1 MGWTLS
7 KPLSTRTV
15 HRPRAG
21 GPGIRRRWAG
31 RGSPGAGACFPAAGA
46 RIGARTAVA
55 GALLLVGALVPAS
68 ATPALASPQAVPA
81 ADTVRWRGLFPAPAP
96 LASAVSPAPVRVPLG
111 LARVPLLFPVA
122 LEPAP
127 GSGSPWL
134 RSPLLP
140 LASFAASSPLRP
152 GALLAGRFVRPVEE
166 DEAGEAGPVSFLPDL
181 PPEPAGAVLPGTGP
195 LAFADLDVRI
205 RGRGEFGGDWTRFRP
220 CDAGVQLGCQP
231 GLLPRLVPEL
241 QFGVQMGGT
250 IADRIVVNVDYD
262 QTREFSA
269 TNNINVFYQG
279 VEDEILQ
286 GLEVGDVTFRLP
298 ESRFLTE
305 GIPAGNFGL
314 RATGQLGPVDF
325 ETVFAQQKG
334 DLSSREFRL
343 AGAGTDRAFVQEDT
357 IVVDNADYVRG
368 QFFFLAD
375 PRNLFDY
382 PHIDILG
389 ADPSTLPSSAI
400 PGAAPIQLYRFESDP
415 VTRQQVEGYI
425 QADASATL
433 ADDTVTESGWFRY
446 LQPGVD
452 FFVHP
457 SGLWIA
463 LRSPLRRAEMLAV
476 TYITAAGDTIGDYNP
491 ERIHNEGGRPRLQ
504 LLRASEHNH
513 QPGRPTW
520 DLEMHQVYRVSGSND
535 VEIPSVSLEISVG
548 ELSAGRTFTRGA
560 AGEDITYLK
569 LFGLDEESPVDV
581 LDRAYVYKP
590 AADTF
595 EDQPAVSGTFV
606 IFPTLKPFAEPP
618 PLLSLGLSA
627 EETSEILAGDANPE
641 IYDAVDPFER
651 ENAGLYW
658 LNIPFRV
665 RSEGIVSSF
674 ALGALGIRDGSERL
688 SFGERVLEASTDYI
702 IDYDMGQVTLLDAEN
717 LFASDPAGDLRAT
730 WEQQAIFQIAP
741 TSVFGMNASYALGE
755 VGQLNFLGLY
765 QREKG
770 LVRRPQLGV
779 EPASILLGGLNGRL
793 EMELPALDRA
803 LDAVPGLN
811 HSGISRLRLSGEM
824 ALSLPS
830 PNIGGEVYLH
840 DFDSS
845 NDLPLSSLS
854 PGWRLGSAP
863 QFRDGAVQVLPPA
876 LGSSDIASLEW
887 QHTWIT
893 EGTGGD
899 STGVFEG
906 FLPRNDIDRQINVAG
921 NEIRE
926 SALLL
931 TFGIQE
937 SGAGGR
943 LDRRRWRSIT
953 TNLSSTGL
961 DLTRTEYLDMYIA
974 GGEALTFVFDL
985 GTVSE
990 DALFVDE
997 TGLATGT
1004 REGGDPWGLGTL
1016 DQEADP
1022 RKGEI
1027 WNDELD
1033 QRGLWAEACQ
1043 ATRAVVYRVGDA
1055 RTNCTRGNGRADSED
1070 LDGDGILDIDER
1082 YMRYVVELDG
1092 SSPYLVRDTTETGTL
1107 FRLYRIPLRGP
1118 QAVNPA
1124 GMFGDGDF
1132 RAVKHL
1138 RLSVTGLE
1146 EAAVV
1151 LARMRLVGSR
1161 WVKRAGDG
1169 ILSGVAGDR
1178 AGTGGTVEVGPVGAV
1193 EVGAA
1198 YHPPPGV
1205 IEQLDD
1211 PTSALGAQGVEF
1223 NEKALGIRYRGLP
1236 PGERAEVYHRFP
1248 QRPRNFLTYR
1258 QARIWALAREGDW
1271 GMERPSYFY
1280 LKVGND
1286 ADNFYLYRTRL
1297 EPAVDPNGVRPEDW
1311 LPEILVDFDRW
1322 LDLRSEAEQRL
1333 IDDPPPAG
1341 APALAVWSADSTYA
1355 VVLQDRARAPNLSQV
1370 RELSLGVWNEGDF
1383 LGDGEV
1389 WVNEFRLSNAVT
1401 DQGLASHLNLDL
1413 TASDFM
1419 TTRISVSDRGALFRQ
1434 LEGDPT
1440 YQRDQQWSANS
1451 TMRLSRFAPASWG
1464 IELPLNVS
1472 HTSSGQDPT
1481 FLARSDIRAD
1491 RLQGLRKV
1499 AFDRTRVGLSFRK
1512 RTPSTNP
1519 WAAIFLDGL
1528 SARAGYSSA
1537 QSATATS
1544 ESDSRVVDARVGYD
1558 RALEPRTLPV
1568 VPGFLGGVVR
1578 ALLPESLEERVLAS
1592 RVRWS
1597 PERIGFGA
1605 SYANQRNQTVRFEQ
1619 LLRLPGDS
1627 SATRT
1632 RSPRRGLDTD
1642 ARVIFRPFQSV
1653 TATTDFVSN
1662 RDLLSPELAV
1672 RDPAVRPLL
1681 ARERSYLGGVDLG
1694 WETNRRLRTTMR
1706 WAPRPA
1712 DWLQWTLNWTTAYN
1726 SDRNATLVR
1735 RQVTEADTLREL
1747 QRNVGGQRN
1756 TSASL
1761 IFDAGTLA
1769 RGGPRR
1775 PGAAEGPPQ
1784 GMMRSLVGALSPFA
1798 INWQDGITSRF
1809 NREVLD
1815 PDLLYQFGL
1824 SDLEGFRVV
1833 DGATAATLV
1842 DRDGWALGSGLTLL
1856 PGITMDAD
1864 YSVTDVATLDTR
1876 SDRASY
1882 TRSWPN
1888 LVLRASSIPL
1898 PSFVRPVVERLT
1910 LNSGYRLDTRRVS
1923 FGAGAQQQ
1931 RLQEDRTIPLDVSV
1945 RWGGGFS
1952 TSYRTTRTR
1961 GEGTDPTGDTRRRRS
1976 THVFTMSGSFTPP
1989 GELAERLERP
1999 VQASI
2004 RFNQAGQSD
2013 CRITSGNED
2022 CVPFVDQHNSTLNV
2036 TMDTVVSDLQVGF
2049 QLSYTDRQSNIGQ
2062 RLGSSQFQI
2071 GFWGQFIYNAG
2082 AFAGLP

>member
-1 MGWTLS
+1 M
-7 KPLSTRTV
+7 
-15 HRPRAG
+15 
-21 GPGIRRRWAG
+21 
-31 RGSPGAGACFPAAGA
+31 
-46 RIGARTAVA
+46 
-55 GALLLVGALVPAS
+55 
-68 ATPALASPQAVPA
+68 PA
-81 ADTVRWRGLFPAPAP
+81 ADTIRWRGLFPAPPP
-96 LASAVSPAPVRVPLG
+96 LASVPPPAAVRVPLG

-122 LEPAP
+122 FGPAP
-127 GSGSPWL
+127 GTGSPWFRPYVL
-134 RSPLLP
+134 GPPGPLP
-140 LASFAASSPLRP
+140 GSPLRP
-152 GALLAGRFVRPVEE
+152 GAALATRIARPPAEE
-166 DEAGEAGPVSFLPDL
+166 EAGQTGPVSFLPEL
-181 PPEPAGAVLPGTGP
+181 PPEPETAVLPGAG
-195 LAFADLDVRI
+195 LLEFADLDVRI

-250 IADRIVVNVDYD
+250 ISDRIVVNVDYD

-269 TNNINVFYQG
+269 TNNINVFYEGLPDEIVQG
-279 VEDEILQ
+279 V
-286 GLEVGDVTFRLP
+286 EVGDVTFGLP

-368 QFFFLAD
+368 QFFFLSD
-375 PRNLFDY
+375 PRDLFDY

-389 ADPSTLPSSAI
+389 ADPSTVPSTAI
-400 PGAAPIQLYRFESDP
+400 PGAEPIQLYRFESDP

-433 ADDTVTESGWFRY
+433 GDDTVTESGWFRY
-446 LQPGVD
+446 LQAGVD
-452 FFVHP
+452 YFVHP

-491 ERIHNEGGRPRLQ
+491 ERIHNEGGRPRLS
-504 LLRASEHNH
+504 LLRASQPNH

-520 DLEMHQVYRVSGSND
+520 DMEMHQVYRVSGSND

-548 ELSAGRTFTRGA
+548 ELSAGRTFTRGSG
-560 AGEDITYLK
+560 GEDVTYLK
-569 LFGLDEESPVDV
+569 LLGLDEESPVDV
-581 LDRAYVYKP
+581 VDRAFVYKP
-590 AADTF
+590 AADAF
-595 EDQPAVSGTFV
+595 EEQPAVSGTFI
-606 IFPTLKPFAEPP
+606 IFPTLRPFAEPP
-618 PLLSLGLSA
+618 PVPSLGLSA
-627 EETSEILAGDANPE
+627 EETTEILAGDANPE
-641 IYDAVDPFER
+641 IYDAVDPYER

-658 LNIPFRV
+658 LTIPFRV
-665 RSEGIVSSF
+665 RSEGLVSSF
-674 ALGALGIRDGSERL
+674 SLGALGIRDGSERL
-688 SFGERVLEASTDYI
+688 FFGDRALEARTDYI

-717 LFASDPAGDLRAT
+717 LFATDPAADLRAT
-730 WEQQAIFQIAP
+730 WEQQALFQIAP
-741 TSVFGMNASYALGE
+741 TSVFGMNASYPLGD
-755 VGQLNFLGLY
+755 VGELNFLGLY

-779 EPASILLGGLNGRL
+779 EAASILLGGLNGRM

-803 LDAVPGLN
+803 LDRVPGLT
-811 HSGISRLRLSGEM
+811 HSGLSRLSVNGEM

-830 PNIGGEVYLH
+830 PNISGDVYLH

-845 NDLPLSSLS
+845 NDLPLSGLNT
-854 PGWRLGSAP
+854 GWRLGSAP
-863 QFRDGAVQVLPPA
+863 LFRDGAVQALPSA
-876 LGSSDIASLEW
+876 LGPSDIASLQW

-893 EGTGGD
+893 EGAGGD

-926 SALLL
+926 SGLLV
-931 TFGIQE
+931 TFGISE

-943 LDRRRWRSIT
+943 FDRKRWRSVT

-961 DLTRTEYLDMYIA
+961 DLTRTEFLDMYIA
-974 GGEALTFVFDL
+974 GGEILTFIFDL

-997 TGLATGT
+997 DGLAGGT
-1004 REGGDPWGLGTL
+1004 REGGGTWGLGAL

-1022 RKGEI
+1022 RQGEI

-1033 QRGLWAEACQ
+1033 RRGLWDEACL
-1043 ATRAVVYRVGDA
+1043 ATRAVVYRIGDP
-1055 RTNCTRGNGRADSED
+1055 RVNCTRGNGRPDSED
-1070 LDGDGILDIDER
+1070 LDGDGNLDTDER

-1124 GMFGDGDF
+1124 GMFTDGDF

-1138 RLSVTGLE
+1138 RLTVTGDA
-1146 EAAVV
+1146 EAAAV

-1161 WVKRAGDG
+1161 WVKRAGEG
-1169 ILSGVAGDR
+1169 VLSGMAGDQP
-1178 AGTGGTVEVGPVGAV
+1178 GTGGTVEVSPVGAV

-1198 YHPPPGV
+1198 YQPPPGV
-1205 IEQLDD
+1205 VEQLDD
-1211 PTSALGAQGVEF
+1211 PTSALGTQGVEF
-1223 NEKALGIRYRGLP
+1223 SEKALGITYRGLP
-1236 PGERAEVYHRFP
+1236 PGERVEVYHRFP

-1258 QARIWALAREGDW
+1258 QARIWALARRGDW
-1271 GMERPSYFY
+1271 GMDRPSYFY
-1280 LKVGND
+1280 LKVGSD
-1286 ADNFYLYRTRL
+1286 EDNFYLYRTRL
-1297 EPAVDPNGVRPEDW
+1297 EPAVDPAGVGAQDW

-1322 LDLRSEAEQRL
+1322 LELRSEAEQRL
-1333 IDDPPPAG
+1333 IEDPPLAG
-1341 APALAVWSADSTYA
+1341 SPALVVWSADSTYA
-1355 VVLQDRARAPNLSQV
+1355 AVLQDRARAPNLSQV
-1370 RELSLGVWNEGDF
+1370 RELSLGVWNEGEFAD
-1383 LGDGEV
+1383 DGEV
-1389 WVNEFRLSNAVT
+1389 WVNDFRLSNAVT
-1401 DQGLASHLNLDL
+1401 DQGLASHLNVDL
-1413 TASDFM
+1413 NASDFM
-1419 TTRISVSDRGALFRQ
+1419 TTRISISDRGALFRQ
-1434 LEGDPT
+1434 LEGDPS
-1440 YQRDQQWSANS
+1440 YQRDQQWTANS
-1451 TMRLSRFAPASWG
+1451 TLQLSRFTPASWG
-1464 IELPLNVS
+1464 IELPLTVS

-1481 FLARSDIRAD
+1481 FLVRSDIRAD
-1491 RLQGLRKV
+1491 RLVGLRKV
-1499 AFDRTRVGLSFRK
+1499 AFDRTRVGVSFRK
-1512 RTPSTNP
+1512 RTPSSNP

-1528 SARAGYSSA
+1528 SARGGYSSA
-1537 QSATATS
+1537 QSASATS
-1544 ESDSRVVDARVGYD
+1544 ESDSRVLDARVGYD
-1558 RALEPRTLPV
+1558 RAVEPRTLPV

-1578 ALLPESLEERVLAS
+1578 LLLPESLEERVLAS

-1605 SYANQRNQTVRFEQ
+1605 SYANQRNQTLRFEQ
-1619 LLRLPGDS
+1619 ILRLPADS

-1653 TATTDFVSN
+1653 TATTDFNSS

-1694 WETNRRLRTTMR
+1694 WETNRRLRTNMR

-1712 DWLQWTLNWTTAYN
+1712 DWLQWTVTWTTTYS

-1735 RQVTEADTLREL
+1735 RQIVEADTLRHL
-1747 QRNVGGQRN
+1747 QRNVGGQRS
-1756 TSASL
+1756 TTASL
-1761 IFDAGTLA
+1761 TFDPGTLA
-1769 RGGPRR
+1769 RGGPPR
-1775 PGAAEGPPQ
+1775 PSTTDGPPQ
-1784 GMMRSLVGALSPFA
+1784 GMMRSLAGALSPFTV
-1798 INWQDGITSRF
+1798 NWQDGLTSRF

-1815 PDLLYQFGL
+1815 PDVWYQFGL
-1824 SDLEGFRVV
+1824 NDLEGFRVV

-1842 DRDGWALGSGLTLL
+1842 DRNGWAMGSGLTLL
-1856 PGITMDAD
+1856 PGVSVDAD
-1864 YSVTDVATLDTR
+1864 YSVTDIATFDTR
-1876 SDRASY
+1876 SDRASH

-1888 LVLRASSIPL
+1888 IVLRAASVPL
-1898 PSFVRPVVERLT
+1898 PPFVQAAVERLT
-1910 LNSGYRLDTRRVS
+1910 LNSGYRVDTRRIS
-1923 FGAGAQQQ
+1923 FGTGTQQQ
-1931 RLQEDRTIPLDVSV
+1931 RLQEDSTVPFDVSV

-1952 TSYRTTRTR
+1952 TSYRTTMTR
-1961 GEGTDPTGDTRRRRS
+1961 GEGTDPTGDTRRRRD

-1989 GELAERLERP
+1989 GELGARLERP
-1999 VQASI
+1999 IQASL
-2004 RFNQAGQSD
+2004 RYNRAGQSD
-2013 CRITSGNED
+2013 CRITFGKD
-2022 CVPFVDQHNSTLNV
+2022 KCVPFVDQHNSTFNL
-2036 TMDTVVSDLQVGF
+2036 TLDTVVSELQVGF
-2049 QLSYTDRQSNIGQ
+2049 QASYTDRQSNIGQ
-2062 RLGSSQFQI
+2062 RLGSTQFQI
-2071 GFWGQFIYNAG
+2071 GVWGQFVYNAG

>member
-1 MGWTLS
+1 MAS
-7 KPLSTRTV
+7 AP
-15 HRPRAG
+15 
-21 GPGIRRRWAG
+21 
-31 RGSPGAGACFPAAGA
+31 
-46 RIGARTAVA
+46 
-55 GALLLVGALVPAS
+55 LVPAS
-68 ATPALASPQAVPA
+68 PQAAPA
-81 ADTVRWRGLFPAPAP
+81 ADSVRWRGPFLAEPPP
-96 LASAVSPAPVRVPLG
+96 LASPAPPSPVLVQLG
-111 LARVPLLFPVA
+111 LARVPLLFEVA

-127 GSGSPWL
+127 GIGSPWF
-134 RSPLLP
+134 RSPLLRLP
-140 LASFAASSPLRP
+140 GPPPSSPLRP
-152 GALLAGRFVRPVEE
+152 GAVLATRIARPAAEE
-166 DEAGEAGPVSFLPDL
+166 AAEEPGPVQFLPELPVAPEAALPPRAGPV
-181 PPEPAGAVLPGTGP
+181 E
-195 LAFADLDVRI
+195 FADLDVRI

-220 CDAGVQLGCQP
+220 CDAGIQLGCQP

-250 IADRIVVNVDYD
+250 ISDRIVVNVDYD

-269 TNNINVFYQG
+269 TNNINVFYRG

-286 GLEVGDVTFRLP
+286 RVEVGDVTFGLP

-357 IVVDNADYVRG
+357 LVVDNADYVRG

-382 PHIDILG
+382 PHIDILA
-389 ADPSTLPSSAI
+389 ADPSTVPSSAI
-400 PGAAPIQLYRFESDP
+400 PGAEPIQLYRFESDP

-433 ADDTVTESGWFRY
+433 GDHTVTESGWFRY

-463 LRSPLRRAEMLAV
+463 LRSPLRRDEMLAV

-491 ERIHNEGGRPRLQ
+491 ERIHNEGGRPRLS
-504 LLRASEHNH
+504 LLRASQPNH

-548 ELSAGRTFTRGA
+548 ELSAGRTFTRGL

-569 LFGLDEESPVDV
+569 LLGLDEESPADV

-590 AADTF
+590 AADAF
-595 EDQPAVSGTFV
+595 EDRPPVSGTFIV
-606 IFPTLKPFAEPP
+606 FPTLKPFAQPP
-618 PLLSLGLSA
+618 PVPSLGLSYDQ
-627 EETSEILAGDANPE
+627 TSEILAGDANPE

-651 ENAGLYW
+651 ENSGLYW
-658 LNIPFRV
+658 LTIPFRV

-674 ALGALGIRDGSERL
+674 SLGALGIRDGSERL
-688 SFGERVLEASTDYI
+688 AFGDRVLEATTDYI

-717 LFASDPAGDLRAT
+717 LFATDPAADLRAT
-730 WEQQAIFQIAP
+730 WEQQALFQIAP

-755 VGQLNFLGLY
+755 VGEVNFLGLY
-765 QREKG
+765 QREKA
-770 LVRRPQLGV
+770 LMRRPQLGV
-779 EPASILLGGLNGRL
+779 EPASILLGGLNGRM
-793 EMELPALDRA
+793 EMDLPALDRA
-803 LDAVPGLN
+803 LDRVPGLN
-811 HSGISRLRLSGEM
+811 HSGVSRLRVAGEM

-830 PNIGGEVYLH
+830 PNTAGDVYLH

-845 NDLPLSSLS
+845 NDLPLSSLNTS
-854 PGWRLGSAP
+854 WRLGSAP
-863 QFRDGAVQVLPPA
+863 QFRDGALQALPPA

-893 EGTGGD
+893 EGASGD

-906 FLPRNDIDRQINVAG
+906 YLPRNNIDRQINVAG

-926 SALLL
+926 PGLLI
-931 TFGIQE
+931 TFGIEE

-943 LDRRRWRSIT
+943 FDRRRWRSIT
-953 TNLSSTGL
+953 TNLSGSGL
-961 DLTRTEYLDMYIA
+961 DLTRTEFLDLYIA

-997 TGLATGT
+997 TGLANGS
-1004 REGGDPWGLGTL
+1004 REDGAAWGLGTL

-1033 QRGLWAEACQ
+1033 QRGLWGETCR
-1043 ATRAVVYRVGDA
+1043 ATRAVAYRIGDA
-1055 RTNCTRGNGRADSED
+1055 RVNCTRGNGRRDTED
-1070 LDGDGILDIDER
+1070 LDGDGNLDTDER

-1092 SSPYLVRDTTETGTL
+1092 SSPYLVRDTIGTGTL

-1118 QAVNPA
+1118 HGVNPG
-1124 GMFGDGDF
+1124 GMFTDGDF
-1132 RAVKHL
+1132 RAIKQL
-1138 RLSVTGLE
+1138 RLSVAGNAE
-1146 EAAVV
+1146 GAAV

-1161 WVKRAGDG
+1161 WVKRAGEG
-1169 ILSGVAGDR
+1169 VVSGVVGDDP
-1178 AGTGGTVEVGPVGAV
+1178 GTGGTVEVSPVSAV

-1198 YHPPPGV
+1198 YQPPPGV
-1205 IEQLDD
+1205 VEQLDD
-1211 PTSALGAQGVEF
+1211 PTTALGAQGVEF

-1258 QARIWALAREGDW
+1258 QARIWALARNGDW

-1280 LKVGND
+1280 LKVGSD

-1297 EPAVDPNGVRPEDW
+1297 EPAVDPNGVRSDDW

-1322 LDLRSEAEQRL
+1322 LELRSEAEQRL

-1341 APALAVWSADSTYA
+1341 APALVVWSADSTYA
-1355 VVLQDRARAPNLSQV
+1355 VALQDRARAPNLSQV
-1370 RELSLGVWNEGDF
+1370 RELSLGVWNQGEFTD
-1383 LGDGEV
+1383 DGEV

-1401 DQGLASHLNLDL
+1401 DRGLASHLNVDL
-1413 TASDFM
+1413 NASDFM

-1434 LEGDPT
+1434 LEGDPN
-1440 YQRDQQWSANS
+1440 YQRDQQWTANS
-1451 TMRLSRFAPASWG
+1451 TMQLSRFTPASWG
-1464 IELPLNVS
+1464 IELPLTVS

-1481 FLARSDIRAD
+1481 FLLRSDIRAD
-1491 RLQGLRKV
+1491 RLERLRKV
-1499 AFDRTRVGLSFRK
+1499 AFDRTRVGVSFRK

-1519 WAAIFLDGL
+1519 LLAIFLDGL
-1528 SARAGYSSA
+1528 NARAGYSSA
-1537 QSATATS
+1537 ESTTATS
-1544 ESDSRVVDARVGYD
+1544 ESGSHVLDARVGYD
-1558 RALEPRTLPV
+1558 RAVEPRTLPV
-1568 VPGFLGGVVR
+1568 VPGFLGGIVR
-1578 ALLPESLEERVLAS
+1578 LLLPESLEERVLAS
-1592 RVRWS
+1592 RLRWS

-1605 SYANQRNQTVRFEQ
+1605 SYANQRNQTLRFQ
-1619 LLRLPGDS
+1619 QILRLPGDS

-1632 RSPRRGLDTD
+1632 SSPRRGMDTD
-1642 ARVIFRPFQSV
+1642 GRVIFRPFQSV
-1653 TATTDFVSN
+1653 TATTDFTSS

-1681 ARERSYLGGVDLG
+1681 ARERSYLAGMDLG
-1694 WETNRRLRTTMR
+1694 WETNRRLRTNMR

-1712 DWLQWTLNWTTAYN
+1712 DWLQWTVTWTTNYN
-1726 SDRNATLVR
+1726 EDRNATLVQR
-1735 RQVTEADTLREL
+1735 RIAGADTLREL
-1747 QRNVGGQRN
+1747 QRNVGGQRSA
-1756 TSASL
+1756 SASL
-1761 IFDAGTLA
+1761 TFDAGMLA

-1775 PGAAEGPPQ
+1775 PGIADGPSQ
-1784 GMMRSLVGALSPFA
+1784 GMMRTLAGALAPWVV
-1798 INWQDGITSRF
+1798 NWQDGIISRF

-1815 PDLLYQFGL
+1815 PDIWYQFGL
-1824 SDLEGFRVV
+1824 NDLEGFRVV

-1842 DRDGWALGSGLTLL
+1842 DRNGWAWGSGLTLL
-1856 PGITMDAD
+1856 PGITIDAD
-1864 YSVTDVATLDTR
+1864 YSVTDIATFDTR
-1876 SDRASY
+1876 SDRASH

-1888 LVLRASSIPL
+1888 LVLRAGSVPL

-1910 LNSGYRLDTRRVS
+1910 LNSGYRFDTRRIS
-1923 FGAGAQQQ
+1923 FGRGTQQQ
-1931 RLQEDRTIPLDVSV
+1931 RLQEDATIPLDVSV
-1945 RWGGGFS
+1945 RWGGGFA

-1961 GEGTDPTGDTRRRRS
+1961 GEGTDPTGDTRRRRT
-1976 THVFTMSGSFTPP
+1976 THVFTMSGSFVPP
-1989 GELAERLERP
+1989 GNFGERLTRP
-1999 VQASI
+1999 VQASV
-2004 RFNQAGQSD
+2004 RYNRAAQSD
-2013 CRITSGNED
+2013 CRITSGNDE
-2022 CVPFVDQHNSTLNV
+2022 CVPFVDQYNSTFNL
-2036 TMDTVVSDLQVGF
+2036 TLDTVVSDLQVGF
-2049 QLSYTDRQSNIGQ
+2049 QASYNDRQSSIGQ
-2062 RLGSSQFQI
+2062 RLGSTQLQV